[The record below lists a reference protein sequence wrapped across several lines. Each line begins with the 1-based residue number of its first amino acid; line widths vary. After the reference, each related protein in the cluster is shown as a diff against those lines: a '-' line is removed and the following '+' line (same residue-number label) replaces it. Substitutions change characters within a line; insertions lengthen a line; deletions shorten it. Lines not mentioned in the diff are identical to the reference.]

1 MNSPLRSLARCC
13 FAALLVF
20 SASLWA
26 QTSRTGTV
34 TGVVSNQATRDL
46 LAGAIITVEGSAAN
60 AVAERGGAYS
70 LSLPEGSHTLLV
82 SFTGLDTQR
91 IPVVVMAGQTAT
103 KDVQLTTGLYQMEA
117 FSVAGVREGSALAI
131 QKQRLSDNPKLVVA
145 TDTFG
150 NPAANP
156 GELIQRLP
164 GISTDT
170 VGSEVRTIYIRGMGP
185 GFSSLMVDGDRMAS
199 SAGTSA
205 SRDYQ
210 IEQVGTANLETIE
223 LIKAPQPEQDANAIA
238 GFINLVSRRAFDTP
252 GRRITLTGGVMWR
265 YRHTD
270 TSPFEDKAD
279 NLDLISLSYA
289 EAFDVFGGKKNLGIA
304 VNFMRRVS
312 ATTQDEAGPGGV
324 LVNFANTYF
333 EPNSDNPLTRYF
345 GSGDIGYKARAR
357 NAGVTVD
364 YKFSPTTFIFFNGAY
379 NTNDQ
384 YQVYYRPGVGYTG
397 ANNRNTDFA
406 PGSTYEHSIL
416 LPNINSFATSES
428 TPNFTKNSR
437 NYSLSGGGET
447 KLFDRTLTLTA
458 RGSYSHADI
467 SYPGWTRLQART
479 PGGIGFE
486 IDRRGQDPWF
496 PIFRQTAGPSI
507 YDPASYYMST
517 MRKQSYKSPNDVY
530 TFRADA
536 LKRFDTAMPTS
547 IKMGGKFTSD
557 TRRPRF
563 DLGLYTWTGADGVAN
578 SGDDSMAPYANL
590 SYRQSEDRYGPFP
603 FITNMRAPT
612 DAPAGYWRQTAAD
625 AYASYA
631 DAMNSRAEYSEDI
644 TAAYIQGT
652 IKLGKLRVLGGVR
665 MEETDTSGTAWTRDT
680 TATWGGNSVGGT
692 SVDPAVVEANRQRA
706 ARSFIRRNTIEGS
719 YRKYFP
725 GIHFTYEPIQL
736 LQFRASYNK
745 SISRPPVPSLIP
757 TLSVNPTTDPATV
770 TGGNPN
776 LRPYM
781 ADNFEV
787 SVSKYFEPVGELS
800 AGVFL
805 KKIDDY
811 FRSFPTRLGPQGID
825 GQGLYAGYDYVTSQN
840 IGSAEIKGLE
850 LNYRQQFS
858 FLPGIFRGLG
868 GYANFTFLKA
878 EGDFGT
884 VATTNK
890 LANLSPRQANFG
902 LTFRHRG
909 FEAHVLGNYQGEKYK
924 ATVAPIEVYN
934 ESRMTWDLKFQYAFN
949 RRYDVFL
956 DIVNITD
963 EPPRTDVSLNG
974 LKFFRTNQ
982 GVGFSLG
989 ARARF

>member
-1 MNSPLRSLARCC
+1 MNSPLRHLARCC
-13 FAALLVF
+13 FAALLLL
-20 SASLWA
+20 AAPLWA

-46 LAGAIITVEGSAAN
+46 LAGAIIAVEGSSAT

-70 LSLPEGSHTLLV
+70 ITLPEGSQTLLV

-91 IPVVVMAGQTAT
+91 VPVVVTAGQIAT
-103 KDVQLTTGLYQMEA
+103 KDVELTTGLYKMEA
-117 FSVAGVREGSALAI
+117 FSVSGVREGSALAI

-150 NPAANP
+150 NPASNP

-170 VGSEVRTIYIRGMGP
+170 VGSEVRTIYVRGMGP
-185 GFSSLMVDGDRMAS
+185 GFSSLMVDGDRMAT

-210 IEQVGTANLETIE
+210 IEQLGTANLETVE
-223 LIKAPQPEQDANAIA
+223 LIKAPQPEQDANAVA

-265 YRHTD
+265 YRHTE
-270 TSPFEDKAD
+270 TSPFEDKPD

-289 EAFDVFGGKKNLGIA
+289 ESFDVFGGKKNLGIA
-304 VNFMRRVS
+304 LNFMRRVS

-324 LVNFANTYF
+324 LVNFANTYLN
-333 EPNSDNPLTRYF
+333 PTSDNPLTRFF

-357 NAGVTVD
+357 NAGLTVD
-364 YKFSPTTFIFFNGAY
+364 YKFTRDTFIYFNGAY

-384 YQVYYRPGVGYTG
+384 YQQYYRPGVGNTG
-397 ANNRNTDFA
+397 ATLADFA
-406 PGSTYEHSIL
+406 PGSTYDHSFL
-416 LPNINSFATSES
+416 LPSANSVAISES

-437 NYSLSGGGET
+437 NFSFSGGGET
-447 KLFDRTLTLTA
+447 KLLDRSLTLSTRA
-458 RGSYSHADI
+458 SYSHADI

-479 PGGIGFE
+479 GGGIGFE

-507 YDPASYYMST
+507 YDPASYRMST
-517 MRKQSYKSPNDVY
+517 MRKQSYKAPNDVY

-536 LKRFDTAMPTS
+536 TKRFDTAAPTS
-547 IKMGGKFTSD
+547 IKMGAKYTSD
-557 TRRPRF
+557 TRKPGF
-563 DLGLYTWTGADGVAN
+563 DLGLYTWTGADGLPNTA
-578 SGDDSMAPYANL
+578 DDSMAPYANL
-590 SYRQSEDRYGPFP
+590 SYSQSEDRYGPFP
-603 FITNMRAPT
+603 FITNMRSPT

-625 AYASYA
+625 AYTSVA
-631 DAMNSRAEYSEDI
+631 DAMNSKAEFKEEI

-652 IKLGKLRVLGGVR
+652 IKLGKLRILGGVR
-665 MEETDTSGTAWTRDT
+665 MEDTDTSGTAWARNT
-680 TATWGGNSVGGT
+680 TAAYGGSSVGGT
-692 SVDPAVVEANRQRA
+692 SLDPVVVEANRQRA
-706 ARSFIRRNTIEGS
+706 LRSFVQRNTIKGS
-719 YRKYFP
+719 YRKFFP
-725 GIHFTYEPIQL
+725 GLHFTYEPVNSL
-736 LQFRASYNK
+736 LFRASYNK
-745 SISRPPVPSLIP
+745 SISRPPVPNLIP
-757 TLSVNPTTDPATV
+757 TIAVNPDATPPTV
-770 TGGNPN
+770 SGGNPN

-781 ADNFEV
+781 SDNFEV
-787 SVSKYFEPVGELS
+787 SVEKYFEPVGVIS
-800 AGVFL
+800 AGVFM

-811 FRSFPTRLGPQGID
+811 FRTFVTELGPGGID
-825 GQGLYAGYDYVTSQN
+825 GQGLYAGYNYSTSQN

-868 GYANFTFLKA
+868 GYANFTYLKA

-884 VATTNK
+884 TATTNK

-924 ATVAPIEVYN
+924 STVSGIEVYN
-934 ESRMTWDLKFQYAFN
+934 ESRLTWDLKFQYAFN
-949 RRYDVFL
+949 RRYDLFL